1 MLRLVVGEICGMS
14 NIPDWMTDASYEQFQ
29 KSALPNETPKDAY
42 VRIANGN
49 NKLYEYLWKGWICP
63 STPVLANYNTD
74 RGLPISCFSS
84 VAEDSLDGIF
94 ETGYELARLTK
105 AGGGTAVDISSLRGR
120 GEPIRGNGNSNG
132 IVAWAKLY
140 DTIIDK
146 VRQGN
151 VRRGAV
157 ALYLDAYHK
166 DFEEFLRIRRPEG
179 DPRNQC
185 LDTNI
190 GVKVSDDFMTKLL
203 DGEKFERT
211 IWTKILKER
220 LEMGEPYIFY
230 SGNANKDVYFP
241 DFPGYNV
248 RASNLCSE
256 IMLHSD
262 EEHTFVCCLSSL
274 NLTKYDEW
282 KDTDVVSVAIRFL
295 DDIMEEFINKA
306 SLLPGLEKAVRF
318 SIKSRALGLG
328 VLGWHTLLQK
338 KMLPMGSREAAKLNL
353 EIFKQLKTQSLEAS
367 ITLGS
372 ERGCPEWTKSL
383 GRRNSHTI
391 AIAPTFSNSIVSGF
405 VSEGINPI
413 SSNAYLHRSSKRSFT
428 KHNTELEALGILN
441 EDMWQQVVNSKGS
454 VQQLDIDPYVK
465 EVFKTSKEINQLD
478 LINLAGTRQL
488 YIDQG
493 QSLNLYC
500 TYDVP
505 KDVFNMWH
513 IEAWK
518 QGLKALYYVRSSSA
532 TSGDVVNYSTNCTS
546 CEG

>member
-1 MLRLVVGEICGMS
+1 MS
-14 NIPDWMTDASYEQFQ
+14 KSNVPKWMGQESLEQFS
-29 KSALPNETPKDAY
+29 KSAQKNETPRDAY
-42 VRIANGN
+42 IRLARGD
-49 NKLYEYLWKGWICP
+49 NKLFEYLWKGWICP

-105 AGGGTAVDISSLRGR
+105 AGGGTAVDISNLRGR
-120 GEPIRGNGNSNG
+120 GASIRGNGTSNG

-157 ALYLDAYHK
+157 ALYLDAYHT
-166 DFEEFLRIRRPEG
+166 DFDEFLRIRRPEG

-190 GVKVSDDFMTKLL
+190 GIKISDEFMRKLF
-203 DGEKFERT
+203 DGCAIERD
-211 IWTKILKER
+211 IWQRILKER
-220 LEMGEPYIFY
+220 LEMGEPYIFFE
-230 SGNANKDVYFP
+230 GNANRNINFP
-241 DFPGYNV
+241 AFPEYRV
-248 RASNLCSE
+248 SASNLCSE

-262 EEHTFVCCLSSL
+262 TEHTFVCCLSSL
-274 NLTKYDEW
+274 NLAKWDEW
-282 KDTDVVSVAIRFL
+282 KYTDVVQVAIKFL
-295 DDIMEEFINKA
+295 DNVMSEFITKA
-306 SLLPGLEKAVRF
+306 SAMPGFEKAVRF
-318 SIKSRALGLG
+318 ATKSRALGLG

-338 KMLPMGSREAAKLNL
+338 KMLAMGSRDAARLNL
-353 EIFKQLKTQSLEAS
+353 EIFKYLSELSDLASNDILE
-367 ITLGS
+367 GR
-372 ERGCPEWTKSL
+372 EEPEWCVGT
-383 GRRNSHTI
+383 GRRNSHLL

-428 KHNTELEALGILN
+428 RRNKELEALNILT
-441 EDMWQQVVNSKGS
+441 EEQWDSCIAAKGS
-454 VQQLDIDPYVK
+454 IQHLDIDEHIK
-465 EVFKTSKEINQLD
+465 DVFKTAKEINQFD
-478 LINLAGTRQL
+478 LISLAGTRQQ

-500 TYDVP
+500 YYDVP
-505 KDVFNMWH
+505 KDIFNQWH
-513 IEAWK
+513 LEAYR
-518 QGLKALYYVRSSSA
+518 QGLKALYYVRSSA
-532 TSGDVVNYSTNCTS
+532 ALAGDSVNYTPVCGA